1 MIGGKELLTENPA
14 LRLHFLLEQT
24 YFKNVNNPNESF
36 RSAWAKTFN
45 IDERNTAGFLE
56 QFGNLFNLY
65 METRKCILDND
76 RLNNQKNS
84 EYLARIGRSVSLI
97 NLEGTMAQFVNSIN
111 PEILTALYYMS
122 ESLSF
127 AYSFTQNDV
136 IDTEQLDQLVNDVD
150 ELIYN
155 IGDSGLPVDVKVI
168 LVKNLNK
175 IRESLQFY
183 RISGIEGVR
192 VALEQSIGSVLM
204 NHSEILKENEDENVR
219 NVFGLFGKLN
229 DFFSSINGAKDLLGP
244 VIKIFLD

>member
-1 MIGGKELLTENPA
+1 LEYKTEKSNA
-14 LRLHFLLEQT
+14 
-24 YFKNVNNPNESF
+24 
-36 RSAWAKTFN
+36 
-45 IDERNTAGFLE
+45 
-56 QFGNLFNLY
+56 
-65 METRKCILDND
+65 
-76 RLNNQKNS
+76 NS
-84 EYLARIGRSVSLI
+84 KLI
-97 NLEGTMAQFVNSIN
+97 
-111 PEILTALYYMS
+111 
-122 ESLSF
+122 

-150 ELIYN
+150 ELIYS
-155 IGDSGLPVDVKVI
+155 IGDSELPVDIKVI

-204 NHSEILKENEDENVR
+204 NHSEILKEKEDENVR